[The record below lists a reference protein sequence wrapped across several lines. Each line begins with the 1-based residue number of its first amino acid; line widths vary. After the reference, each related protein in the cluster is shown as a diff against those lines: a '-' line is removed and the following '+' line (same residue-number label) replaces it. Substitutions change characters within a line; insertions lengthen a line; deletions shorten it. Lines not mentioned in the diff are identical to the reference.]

1 MESMLD
7 YDYFDMVCH
16 LDPPKKSNNRPSPD
30 VNDGF
35 HVFLTGAGAALGD
48 WRKRMSHIVPD
59 FFRLQGGA
67 KVAYFTY
74 SALAPT
80 QKTGKKTS
88 QMGYS
93 LTEIALNPFKRSGG

>member
-35 HVFLTGAGAALGD
+35 HVFPTGAGAALGD
-48 WRKRMSHIVPD
+48 WRKRMSHIVQD
-59 FFRLQGGA
+59 FFSSSRRRQGCMLYVFGLGTNA
-67 KVAYFTY
+67 GE
-74 SALAPT
+74 
-80 QKTGKKTS
+80 GKKDK
-88 QMGYS
+88 QDGIFFDRNR
-93 LTEIALNPFKRSGG
+93 LKPV